1 MTHSAIRKSLPVLAL
16 ILAVGVPLASLA
28 ADVRPVVRIG
38 FDFGG
43 DKLAS
48 ATFTNGS
55 TDTIKAG
62 EFIYLGGGLSVITDS
77 KDIEVEVTLS
87 YKNDNINASNGK
99 IDWTRYPL
107 DALVFYRMPKF
118 RLGGGLTYHL
128 GPKLSGSGAASN
140 INGNFDDSLGFLLE
154 GDYLITQ
161 KVNVGLRYTNIKYK
175 IGGSSIDGSSIG
187 ITAGYRF

>member
-1 MTHSAIRKSLPVLAL
+1 MLKAVLGLVLMVAAAVPV
-16 ILAVGVPLASLA
+16 ASLA

-43 DKLAS
+43 DKLAG

-55 TDTIKAG
+55 SDTIKAG
-62 EFIYLGGGLSVITDS
+62 ELLYLGGGLSVITDS

-87 YKNDNINASNGK
+87 YKNDSINASNGK

-118 RLGGGLTYHL
+118 RVGGGLTYHI
-128 GPKLSGSGAASN
+128 GPKLSGSGVASN
-140 INGNFDDSLGFLLE
+140 VNGNFDDSLGFLLE
-154 GDYLITQ
+154 GDYLVTQ

-175 IGGSSIDGSSIG
+175 TGGASIDGSSVG

>member
-1 MTHSAIRKSLPVLAL
+1 MTGSAMLKAVLGLVLMVAAAVPV
-16 ILAVGVPLASLA
+16 ASLA

-43 DKLAS
+43 DKLAG

-55 TDTIKAG
+55 SDTIKAG
-62 EFIYLGGGLSVITDS
+62 ELLYLGGGLSVITDS

-87 YKNDNINASNGK
+87 YKNDSINASNGK

-107 DALVFYRMPKF
+107 DALVFYRMTKF
-118 RLGGGLTYHL
+118 RVGGGLTYHI
-128 GPKLSGSGAASN
+128 GPKLSGSGVASN
-140 INGNFDDSLGFLLE
+140 VNGNFDDSLGFLLE
-154 GDYLITQ
+154 GDYLVTQ

-175 IGGSSIDGSSIG
+175 TGGASIDGSSVG

>member
-62 EFIYLGGGLSVITDS
+62 EFIYLGGGLSVITD
-77 KDIEVEVTLS
+77 
-87 YKNDNINASNGK
+87 
-99 IDWTRYPL
+99 
-107 DALVFYRMPKF
+107 
-118 RLGGGLTYHL
+118 
-128 GPKLSGSGAASN
+128 
-140 INGNFDDSLGFLLE
+140 
-154 GDYLITQ
+154 
-161 KVNVGLRYTNIKYK
+161 
-175 IGGSSIDGSSIG
+175 
-187 ITAGYRF
+187 